1 MAYTNYIVPFGGTTS
16 TSPSDSGTKGIVLT
30 AQNWRSNTD
39 RRPIGFK
46 AGDFV
51 SSVTLNTAIRQA
63 TFVAAVLGEAFVAS
77 RKTTGQTSHTT
88 LSGLDADF
96 TTGDTA
102 ATFSTNLTKYAGLLQ
117 AQLEQILINK
127 EELANGVS
135 KVAPQS
141 TSSFSNDAY
150 VLLSLTPNSGGN
162 VYTKTGF
169 KFDKNSNQLN
179 CYAQYANNAAGTLLS
194 QINTINSRLDALGFK
209 TANITLN
216 GVSLQSGQSMPVAKK
231 LGNFVYC
238 SWAQVV
244 TNTQNVLSQWTKG
257 FVIGTIPAN
266 FRPYALTLAS
276 ITLYDSNNDINGAW
290 TVRIDTNGTMTIV
303 SRVVLTS
310 ETQYNNTMVLNFGFD
325 TTAGNY
331 S

>member
-1 MAYTNYIVPFGGTTS
+1 MAYTNFIVPFGGTTS

-51 SSVTLNTAIRQA
+51 SSITLNTAIRQA
-63 TFVAAVLGEAFVAS
+63 TFVAAMFGDAFVAN
-77 RKTTGQTSHTT
+77 RKTAGKTT
-88 LSGLDADF
+88 LPTLEGLTQDF
-96 TTGDTA
+96 TTGDN
-102 ATFSTNLTKYAGLLQ
+102 ATDFNTNLTTYTELVQK
-117 AQLEQILINK
+117 QLEQILINK
-127 EELANGVS
+127 EELAAGVNRV
-135 KVAPQS
+135 KITS
-141 TSSFSNDAY
+141 TSGTSAFY
-150 VLLSLTPNSGGN
+150 VLFSATSNGGGTVLSNTGLKYTPA
-162 VYTKTGF
+162 
-169 KFDKNSNQLN
+169 SNQLN

-238 SWAQVV
+238 SWAQVI
-244 TNTQNVLSQWTKG
+244 TNTKNVLSQWTKG
-257 FVIGTIPAN
+257 FVIGTIPTN

-290 TVRIDTNGTMTIV
+290 TVRIGTNGTMTIV
-303 SRVVLTS
+303 SRVVVTS
-310 ETQYNNTMVLNFGFD
+310 ETQYNNAMVLNFGYD